1 MALFV
6 DWSLDFYGSSSLNMI
21 LIACSG
27 IARYMEFIPTA
38 RVPILQ
44 YMSNHFGISCDVS
57 INNYPGQIKSII
69 LYWICTMD
77 ERFGDMVLLV
87 SSMYPL
93 MFFPFCCH
101 STLASPRLM
110 ARDYSLQ
117 VKEWA
122 KAQNIND
129 PKNGTLNSYSLCLLV
144 IFHFQV
150 LFLT

>member
-1 MALFV
+1 
-6 DWSLDFYGSSSLNMI
+6 MI
-21 LIACSG
+21 LIAYSG
-27 IARYMEFIPTA
+27 VARYMKFIPTA

-44 YMSNHFGISCDVS
+44 YMSNPSGISCDVS
-57 INNYPGQIKSII
+57 INNYPGQIKSRI

-77 ERFGDMVLLV
+77 TRFSDMVLLV
-87 SSMYPL
+87 SSLYPSD
-93 MFFPFCCH
+93 FFFCH
-101 STLASPRLM
+101 PTLVSPRLM
-110 ARDYSLQ
+110 SCHYSLQ

-150 LFLT
+150 LFLRMLSLAFIYV

>member
-1 MALFV
+1 
-6 DWSLDFYGSSSLNMI
+6 MI
-21 LIACSG
+21 LIAYSG
-27 IARYMEFIPTA
+27 VARCMEFIPTA
-38 RVPILQ
+38 RVPILK

-57 INNYPGQIKSII
+57 VNNYPGQIKSRI
-69 LYWICTMD
+69 LYWIGTID

-87 SSMYPL
+87 SSMYPSDA
-93 MFFPFCCH
+93 FFFSFCCD

-110 ARDYSLQ
+110 ARYYSLQ

-122 KAQNIND
+122 KARNIND